1 MHMFDVFLRLFV
13 ALCVCLPVS
22 VPAWELTDSRLGFR
36 ATAEGESFD
45 AWFNEFTIRPSI
57 DGIQP
62 SAFEVEIRLDSVD
75 SGFSDRDIEMRGPDW
90 LDVEGHPVARF
101 QSTSVEPAADG
112 GFVTHGG
119 LTLKGVDRTLAVPFT
134 WEVSEHRLAMRGMVD
149 VDRRWFGVGPMEDDA
164 VAPGVIVTFEFIWV
178 RDDG

>member
-1 MHMFDVFLRLFV
+1 MHMLDVFLRRFV
-13 ALCVCLPVS
+13 ALCICLPIS

-45 AWFNEFTIRPSI
+45 AWFNEFTI
-57 DGIQP
+57 QP
-62 SAFEVEIRLDSVD
+62 SAFEVEIRLDTVD

-90 LDVEGHPVARF
+90 LDVEQYPLARF
-101 QSTSVEPAADG
+101 QSASVESVADG

-134 WEVSEHRLAMRGMVD
+134 WEASEHRLVMKGMVD

-164 VAPGVIVTFEFIWV
+164 VAPGVTVTFEFIWV